1 MAPACPFFT
10 HPLVRH
16 PHRLRPLPPLPV
28 PVLFLMTRLVMKK
41 IDDTVGDEE
50 ERKILMTRLVM
61 TKIDD
66 TVGDEEEEE
75 N

>member
-16 PHRLRPLPPLPV
+16 PHRLRPLPPFPV

-41 IDDTVGDEE
+41 IDDTVGDE